1 MTSFAPRTTKLPH
14 SYQSM
19 TVAKGLRATTSRDP
33 NKVAITHNTKSRT
46 YRDLSNRTDR
56 LTAAALTKLKL
67 KKGDNVAIVAKNSIE
82 YVEVVCA
89 LPDAGAAVATVNPR
103 LTSLE
108 VEAICN
114 DAQAR
119 VVFYDDASAD
129 SISAASFDTV
139 EYKVHLGDA
148 YETLIKEAT
157 SPDVYPEINE
167 WDPWTIPYTSGTT
180 GKPKGVVL
188 PQRSRLLA
196 FYQMAQEFGCYGP
209 DDRFLGTTPMNH
221 GAGIAFPLAA
231 IMSGGFTEILDR
243 FDPEELLKKLKEGN
257 FAGVFTVPTQHHAIF
272 ELEQK
277 VLDKYRGAPLKGLIS
292 NASAL
297 PQHLKHKIVEYFG
310 EGLLHESYGSTEG
323 GFVSNLRPPY
333 QLTKERC
340 VGTPFPHTFV
350 KLTDDDFN
358 EVGPNEPGELW
369 VKSPSS
375 FSGYW
380 NRPEETAA
388 AFRDGW
394 VTVGDVGKRDEDGF
408 LYIVDRKKDMVITG
422 GVNVYPREIE
432 ELLFGH
438 PAISD
443 VAVIGVPDDKWGE
456 RLKAFVVVKEGQ
468 NIDADG
474 VAKFCEGKLSSYK
487 VPKDVAQISS
497 LPRNANGKVLKTEL
511 RKLG

>member
-1 MTSFAPRTTKLPH
+1 MSALGTKSVTLPQ
-14 SYQSM
+14 SYESM
-19 TVAKGLRATTSRDP
+19 TVAKGLRATTKRNP
-33 NKVAITHNTKSRT
+33 NKVAITHGDKSRT
-46 YRDLSNRTDR
+46 YRELSGRTDK
-56 LTAAALTKLKL
+56 LTAAAISKFKLN
-67 KKGDNVAIVAKNSIE
+67 KGDNVAIVAKNSIE
-82 YVEVVCA
+82 YVEVVCG

-103 LTSLE
+103 LTGTE

-119 VVFYDDASAD
+119 VVFYDDASAE
-129 SISAASFDTV
+129 SVASASFDTV
-139 EYKVHLGDA
+139 EHTVHLGDE
-148 YETLIKEAT
+148 YEALIEGAT
-157 SPDVYPEINE
+157 VPDAYPEINE

-209 DDRFLGTTPMNH
+209 EDRFLGTTPMNH

-231 IMSGGFTEILDR
+231 IMSGGFTEILDH
-243 FDPEELLKKLKEGN
+243 FDPEFLLKKLKEGN

-272 ELEQK
+272 ELEQA
-277 VLDKYRGAPLKGLIS
+277 VLDKYRGAPLKAVIS

-297 PQHLKHKIVEYFG
+297 PQHLKHKIVPYFG
-310 EGLLHESYGSTEG
+310 EGLLHETYGSTEA
-323 GFVSNLRPPY
+323 GFVTNLRPPF
-333 QLTKERC
+333 QLEKEGC

-350 KLTDDDFN
+350 KLADDDFN

-380 NRPEETAA
+380 NRPEETTA
-388 AFRDGW
+388 AFKDGW
-394 VTVGDVGKRDEDGF
+394 VTVGDVAKRDEDGF
-408 LYIVDRKKDMVITG
+408 IYIVDRKKDMVITG

-432 ELLFGH
+432 ECLFGH

-443 VAVIGVPDDKWGE
+443 IAVIGVPDDKWGE
-456 RLKAFVVVKEGQ
+456 RLRAFIVPNEGQ
-468 NIDADG
+468 SIDAES
-474 VAKFCEGKLSSYK
+474 VASFCEGKLSSYK
-487 VPKDVAQISS
+487 VPKDVAVIDS

-511 RKLG
+511 RKVG

>member
-1 MTSFAPRTTKLPH
+1 MTSLDPKTVTVPH
-14 SYQSM
+14 SYTSM
-19 TVAKGLRATTSRDP
+19 TMGRGLRATTRRNP
-33 NKVAITHNTKSRT
+33 HKIAITHNNKSRT
-46 YRDLSNRTDR
+46 FQELTDRTDQ
-56 LTAAALTKLKL
+56 LTAAAISELKL

-82 YVEVVCA
+82 YVEVVCG
-89 LPDAGAAVATVNPR
+89 LPEAGAAVATVNPK
-103 LTSLE
+103 LTKSE
-108 VEAICN
+108 IEGICN

-119 VVFYDDASAD
+119 VVFVDDASAD
-129 SISAASFDTV
+129 SVAAAKFDTV
-139 EYKVHLGDA
+139 ERVVHLGDE
-148 YETLIKEAT
+148 YEALLKNAAA
-157 SPDVYPEINE
+157 PDAYPEIHE

-209 DDRFLGTTPMNH
+209 EDRFLGTTPMNH

-231 IMSGGFTEILDR
+231 IMTGGFTEILDK
-243 FDPEELLKKLKEGN
+243 FDPELLLRKLKEGD
-257 FAGVFTVPTQHHAIF
+257 FSGVFTVPTQHHAIF
-272 ELEQK
+272 ELPQAT
-277 VLDKYRGAPLKGLIS
+277 LDKYRGAPLRSVIS

-297 PQHLKHKIVEYFG
+297 PQHLKYKIVEYFG
-310 EGLLHESYGSTEG
+310 EGKLHESYGSTEG
-323 GFVSNLRPPY
+323 GFVTNLRPPF
-333 QLTKERC
+333 QLQKERC

-358 EVGPNEPGELW
+358 EVEPEEPGELW

-375 FSGYW
+375 FAGYW
-380 NRPEETAA
+380 NRPEATVS

-394 VTVGDVGKRDEDGF
+394 VTVGDVAKRDEDGF
-408 LYIVDRKKDMVITG
+408 IYIVDRKKDMVITG

-443 VAVIGVPDDKWGE
+443 VAVVGVPDDKWGE
-456 RLKAFVVVKEGQ
+456 RLKAFVVTREGQ
-468 NIDADG
+468 TVDADG
-474 VAKFCEGKLSSYK
+474 LEQFCEGKLSRFK
-487 VPKDVAQISS
+487 IPRDVALIDE

-511 RKLG
+511 RKAG

>member
-1 MTSFAPRTTKLPH
+1 MGVLDTKLAAMPL
-14 SYQSM
+14 SYESM
-19 TVAKGLRATTSRDP
+19 TVAKGLRATTQRNP
-33 NKVAITHNTKSRT
+33 NKVAITHGDKSRT
-46 YRDLSNRTDR
+46 YRELSGRTDK
-56 LTAAALTKLKL
+56 LTAAAISKLKL
-67 KKGDNVAIVAKNSIE
+67 NKGDNVAIVAKNSIE
-82 YVEVVCA
+82 YVEVVCG

-103 LTSLE
+103 LTGSE

-119 VVFYDDASAD
+119 VVFYDDASAE
-129 SISAASFDTV
+129 SVTSSSFDTV
-139 EYKVHLGDA
+139 EHMVHLGEEYEALIERAIVPDA
-148 YETLIKEAT
+148 
-157 SPDVYPEINE
+157 YPEINE

-209 DDRFLGTTPMNH
+209 EDRFLGTTPMNH

-243 FDPEELLKKLKEGN
+243 FDPELLLKKLKEGN

-272 ELEQK
+272 ELEQA
-277 VLDKYRGAPLKGLIS
+277 VLDKYRGAPLKAVIS

-297 PQHLKHKIVEYFG
+297 PQHLKHKIVPYFG
-310 EGLLHESYGSTEG
+310 EGMLHETYGSTEA
-323 GFVSNLRPPY
+323 GFVTNLRPPF
-333 QLTKERC
+333 QLEKEGC

-350 KLTDDDFN
+350 KLADDDFN
-358 EVGPNEPGELW
+358 EVGPEEPGELW
-369 VKSPSS
+369 VKSPSG

-380 NRPEETAA
+380 NRPEETAT

-394 VTVGDVGKRDEDGF
+394 ITVGDVAKRDEDGF
-408 LYIVDRKKDMVITG
+408 IYIVDRKKDMVITG
-422 GVNVYPREIE
+422 GVNVYPREVE

-438 PAISD
+438 PAVSD
-443 VAVIGVPDDKWGE
+443 VAVIGVPDEKWGE
-456 RLKAFVVVKEGQ
+456 RLRAFIVPNDGQ
-468 NIDADG
+468 TIDADSI
-474 VAKFCEGKLSSYK
+474 ASFCDGKLASYK
-487 VPKDVAQISS
+487 VPKDVAVIDA

-511 RKLG
+511 RKVG

>member
-1 MTSFAPRTTKLPH
+1 MSSLDPRQVSVPH
-14 SYQSM
+14 SFTAM
-19 TVAKGLRATTSRDP
+19 TMAKGLRATTRRNPS
-33 NKVAITHNTKSRT
+33 KVAITHNDKSRS
-46 YRDLSNRTDR
+46 YRELSGRTDR
-56 LTAAALTKLKL
+56 LTAAAISELKL
-67 KKGDNVAIVAKNSIE
+67 NKGDNVAIVAKNSIE
-82 YVEVVCA
+82 YVEVVCG
-89 LPDAGAAVATVNPR
+89 LPEAGAAVATINPR
-103 LTSLE
+103 LTAKE
-108 VEAICN
+108 IEAICD
-114 DAQAR
+114 DAEAK
-119 VVFYDDASAD
+119 VVFTDDASAD
-129 SISAASFDTV
+129 AVANANFKTV
-139 EYKVHLGDA
+139 ERVVHLDDEYEALIREASVPDA
-148 YETLIKEAT
+148 
-157 SPDVYPEINE
+157 YPEIDE

-209 DDRFLGTTPMNH
+209 EDRFLGTTPMNH

-231 IMSGGFTEILDR
+231 IMSGGFTEILDH
-243 FDPEELLKKLKEGN
+243 FDPELLLKKLKEGN

-297 PQHLKHKIVEYFG
+297 PQHLKHKIVDYFG

-350 KLTDDDFN
+350 RLTDDDFN
-358 EVGPNEPGELW
+358 EVGPEEPGELW
-369 VKSPSS
+369 VKSACA
-375 FSGYW
+375 FAGYW
-380 NRPEETAA
+380 NRPDETAA

-438 PAISD
+438 PAVSD

-456 RLKAFVVVKEGQ
+456 RLKAFVVTKDGQ
-468 NIDADG
+468 NIDAESI
-474 VAKFCEGKLSSYK
+474 AQFCAGKLSSYK
-487 VPKDVAQISS
+487 VPKEMEVIDA

>member
-1 MTSFAPRTTKLPH
+1 MAR
-14 SYQSM
+14 
-19 TVAKGLRATTSRDP
+19 GLRATTRRNPS
-33 NKVAITHNTKSRT
+33 KVAITHNEKSRT
-46 YRDLSNRTDR
+46 YQEISDRTDR
-56 LTAAALTKLKL
+56 LTAAALSELKL
-67 KKGDNVAIVAKNSIE
+67 NKGDNVAIVAKNSIE
-82 YVEVVCA
+82 YVEVTCG
-89 LPDAGAAVATVNPR
+89 LPEAGAAVATINPR
-103 LTSLE
+103 LTAKE
-108 VEAICN
+108 VEAICD
-114 DAQAR
+114 DAQAK
-119 VVFYDDASAD
+119 VVFTDDASAD
-129 SISAASFDTV
+129 SVANASFQTV
-139 EYKVHLGDA
+139 ERVIHLGDE
-148 YETLIKEAT
+148 YEALIKAPQI
-157 SPDVYPEINE
+157 PDAFPQVDE
-167 WDPWTIPYTSGTT
+167 WDTWCIPYTSGTT
-180 GKPKGVVL
+180 GKPKGVL
-188 PQRSRLLA
+188 LSHRSRLLA
-196 FYQMAQEFGCYGP
+196 FYQQALEFGCYSP

-231 IMSGGFTEILDR
+231 IMAGGFTEILDH
-243 FDPEELLKKLKEGN
+243 FDPELLLKKLKEGN

-277 VLDKYRGAPLKGLIS
+277 ILDKYHGAPLKGLIS

-340 VGTPFPHTFV
+340 VGTPFAHTFV
-350 KLTDDDFN
+350 RLTDDDFN
-358 EVGPNEPGELW
+358 EVGPDEPGELW
-369 VKSPSS
+369 VKSPSA

-443 VAVIGVPDDKWGE
+443 VAVVGVPDDKWGE
-456 RLKAFVVVKEGQ
+456 RLKAFVVAKAGQ
-468 NIDADG
+468 SVDADG
-474 VAKFCEGKLSSYK
+474 IANFCEGKLSSYK
-487 VPKDVAQISS
+487 IPKDVGLIEA

>member
-1 MTSFAPRTTKLPH
+1 MTSLDPIAAELPH

-19 TVAKGLRATTSRDP
+19 AMAKGLRATTRRHPS
-33 NKVAITHNTKSRT
+33 KVAITHGNAGRT
-46 YRDLSNRTDR
+46 YQELSDRTDR
-56 LTAAALTKLKL
+56 LTAAAISELKL
-67 KKGDNVAIVAKNSIE
+67 NKGDNVAIVAKNSIE
-82 YVEVVCA
+82 YVEVVCG
-89 LPDAGAAVATVNPR
+89 LPEAGAAVATVNPR
-103 LTSLE
+103 LTGKE
-108 VEAICN
+108 IEAICN

-119 VVFYDDASAD
+119 VVFVDDASAD
-129 SISAASFDTV
+129 AVAAASFDTV
-139 EYKVHLGDA
+139 ERIIHLGDD
-148 YETLIKEAT
+148 YETLLKDA
-157 SPDVYPEINE
+157 SVPDSYPEINE
-167 WDPWTIPYTSGTT
+167 WDIWTIPYTSGTT
-180 GKPKGVVL
+180 GKPKGVLL

-196 FYQMAQEFGCYGP
+196 FFQMAQEFGCFGP

-231 IMSGGFTEILDR
+231 IMSGGFTEILDT
-243 FDPEELLKKLKEGN
+243 FDPEFLLKKLKEGN

-272 ELEQK
+272 GLEQA
-277 VLDKYRGAPLKGLIS
+277 VLDKYRGAAMKAVIS

-310 EGLLHESYGSTEG
+310 EGMLHESYGSTEG

-333 QLTKERC
+333 QLLKKRC
-340 VGTPFPHTFV
+340 VGTPFAHAFV

-358 EVGPNEPGELW
+358 EVGPEEPGELW
-369 VKSPSS
+369 VKSPSA
-375 FSGYW
+375 FTGYW
-380 NRPEETAA
+380 NRPEATEE

-394 VTVGDVGKRDEDGF
+394 ITVGDVAKRDEDGF

-438 PAISD
+438 PAVSD
-443 VAVIGVPDDKWGE
+443 VAVVGVPDEKWGE
-456 RLKAFVVVKEGQ
+456 RLKAFIVLK
-468 NIDADG
+468 DG
-474 VAKFCEGKLSSYK
+474 ESLDTDGIAAFCEGQLASYK
-487 VPKDVAQISS
+487 VPKIMGVIDS

>member
-1 MTSFAPRTTKLPH
+1 MSALETRPVALPH
-14 SYQSM
+14 SYESM
-19 TVAKGLRATTSRDP
+19 TVAKGLRATTQRNP
-33 NKVAITHNTKSRT
+33 NKVAITHGDKSRT
-46 YRDLSNRTDR
+46 YRELSGRTDR
-56 LTAAALTKLKL
+56 LTAAAISHFKLN
-67 KKGDNVAIVAKNSIE
+67 KGDNVAIVAKNSIE
-82 YVEVVCA
+82 YVEVVCG

-103 LTSLE
+103 LTGAE

-119 VVFYDDASAD
+119 VVFYDDASAE
-129 SISAASFDTV
+129 SVTSASFDTV
-139 EYKVHLGDA
+139 EHIVHLGEE
-148 YETLIKEAT
+148 YEALVEGAT
-157 SPDVYPEINE
+157 VPDVYPEINE

-209 DDRFLGTTPMNH
+209 EDRFLGTTPMNH

-231 IMSGGFTEILDR
+231 IMSGGFTEILDH
-243 FDPEELLKKLKEGN
+243 FDPELLLKKLKEGN

-272 ELEQK
+272 ELEQA
-277 VLDKYRGAPLKGLIS
+277 VLDKYRGAPLKAVIS

-297 PQHLKHKIVEYFG
+297 PQHLKHKIVPYFG
-310 EGLLHESYGSTEG
+310 EGMLHETYGSTEA
-323 GFVSNLRPPY
+323 GFVSNLRPPF
-333 QLTKERC
+333 QLEKEGC

-350 KLTDDDFN
+350 KLADDDFN
-358 EVGPNEPGELW
+358 EVGPEEPGELW
-369 VKSPSS
+369 VKSPSG

-388 AFRDGW
+388 AFKDGW
-394 VTVGDVGKRDEDGF
+394 ITVGDVAKRDEDGF
-408 LYIVDRKKDMVITG
+408 IYIVDRKKDMVITG

-438 PAISD
+438 PAVSD

-456 RLKAFVVVKEGQ
+456 RLRAFIVLNDGQ
-468 NIDADG
+468 AIDADS
-474 VAKFCEGKLSSYK
+474 VASFCEGKLASYK
-487 VPKDVAQISS
+487 IPKDVAVIDT

-511 RKLG
+511 RKVG